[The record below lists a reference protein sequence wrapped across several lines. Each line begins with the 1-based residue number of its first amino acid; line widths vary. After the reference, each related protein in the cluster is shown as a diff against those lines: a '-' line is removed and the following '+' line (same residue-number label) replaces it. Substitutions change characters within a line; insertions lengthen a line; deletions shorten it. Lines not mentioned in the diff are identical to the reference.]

1 MKVKCTKALFLN
13 LSKFILAV
21 VFIYLFIKSIY
32 KFKSNEKGTK
42 FGIEVGDYS
51 LPSLNICPSYNGN
64 VNQSLIIN
72 IKDNFTLEDLEQL
85 PSMIS
90 ILQPELQI
98 YDPNTFNYQ

>member
-1 MKVKCTKALFLN
+1 MKCTKALFLYV
-13 LSKFILAV
+13 LKFILAV
-21 VFIYLFIKSIY
+21 FFIILFIQSI
-32 KFKSNEKGTK
+32 FKLALNEKGTK

-72 IKDNFTLEDLEQL
+72 IKDNFTLDDLEQL